1 MKIIVNG
8 LILALV
14 ALAILV
20 GVGTVIVTPSPT
32 GYGVSVDSHWSDVR
46 KVEEAQR
53 TERTRLEAEARV
65 AIVAEQEATARLL
78 WPVVAIC
85 ATAAIVGVAWSKR
98 PHRPMPPQLLLTYM
112 ASHYLPGQ
120 AAIERVDGEWFVV
133 DHEAQTIIRADRLI
147 GVK

>member
-1 MKIIVNG
+1 MRIIVNG

-14 ALAILV
+14 AVGILV
-20 GVGTVIVTPSPT
+20 GVGTVIVTPTPT

-78 WPVVAIC
+78 WPVLAIC
-85 ATAAIVGVAWSKR
+85 ATVAIVGVAWSKR
-98 PHRPMPPQLLLTYM
+98 PHRPMPPQLLLTYV
-112 ASHYLPGQ
+112 ANHYLPGQ
-120 AAIERVDGEWFVV
+120 AAIEQVDGEWFVV
-133 DHEAQTIIRADRLI
+133 DHGAQAIIRADRLI
-147 GVK
+147 G